1 MNPDCSENIV
11 DLSKNRIE
19 QIKKQREIKRKHLMN
34 MILRQ
39 TNYTE
44 EKALEELKKWNY
56 NTLYVMKAYL
66 NPNFMVKKEKKL
78 GSVNQRM
85 MGEIR
90 NFCDTGNKLN
100 FMRRELTRQHQ
111 IIQNHITSQKEIN
124 PEENPS

>member
-19 QIKKQREIKRKHLMN
+19 QMKKQRDIKRKHLMN

-44 EKALEELKKWNY
+44 EKVLEELKKWNY

-111 IIQNHITSQKEIN
+111 IIQNHITSQKERN